1 MLIFLT
7 RIVVHTTITVE
18 RTLGM
23 ANPLFLLPSMNGT
36 GLRLEIMISKMANPG
51 MVKRSGISPKS
62 FGRKQRGLGVLKP
75 TAMTWMVTTMC
86 ATIILQETSVVRMCR
101 MYCQ

>member
-1 MLIFLT
+1 MLISLI
-7 RIVVHTTITVE
+7 RIVVHTTIIVG

-23 ANPLFLLPSMNGT
+23 ANPLFLLPLTNGT
-36 GLRLEIMISKMANPG
+36 SLRLEIMISRMVNRG
-51 MVKRSGISPKS
+51 MVKRSGISLKS

-75 TAMTWMVTTMC
+75 TAMIWMVTIMC
-86 ATIILQETSVVRMCR
+86 ATIILQETSVVHMCR